1 VTTKKI
7 SRDVLADYLNCKYKA
22 HLKMA
27 GQRDTP
33 SQYETPLS
41 DITQGLTERVT
52 EKILAQ
58 TENGEFLR
66 HQPLTRHLLKQGT
79 LYILDATAE
88 DNDLS
93 LHFDGLKRIDGSLNI
108 GVFY

>member
-1 VTTKKI
+1 MTK
-7 SRDVLADYLNCKYKA
+7 
-22 HLKMA
+22 
-27 GQRDTP
+27 
-33 SQYETPLS
+33 
-41 DITQGLTERVT
+41 
-52 EKILAQ
+52 KILAQ

-88 DNDLS
+88 DNDQS

-108 GVFY
+108 GVFHYIPLLFHGTETMRQQEKNLMTLHGRFFGNTQAQRLI